1 MNPPRCP
8 TPRGR
13 GAGDAPWGP
22 GPWGPGPWGR
32 RPWGPPPWW
41 PHGEPWPPRGRTA
54 TEAWR
59 RMRGRFFR
67 RAVLFIVAVVVFTS
81 VVSVIVRWILRGVVP
96 AGGPAGP
103 YGPGPGWGVIAQPV
117 LTAVIVVALLV
128 IFAGPRGYRRMAGPV
143 EDVMAAL
150 GRAAAGD
157 LSARVPERGS
167 PEEQTLAR
175 AFNIMADRLQREDD
189 RRRALLT
196 DISHELRT
204 PLAVLQGTLEGMLD
218 GIYPRDAE
226 HLALGL
232 EETQTL
238 GRLVEDLRTLATA
251 ESARLRLTKA
261 PVDLTVLAQD
271 AVAAFQDQAASA
283 GVTVAQVPDAGPAP
297 VVEADAERL
306 RQVLNNLISNAL
318 RYTPRGGT
326 VRVRS
331 YALDAGH
338 AGLAVED
345 TGTGIAAEDLPHVFD
360 RFYKSKDSR
369 GSGLG
374 LAIAKSLVEAHG
386 GEISAASPSA
396 GRGTSMRI
404 VLPRRDAG

>member
-1 MNPPRCP
+1 MSPLFCRA
-8 TPRGR
+8 PRGR
-13 GAGDAPWGP
+13 GSGGDS
-22 GPWGPGPWGR
+22 WGR

-41 PHGEPWPPRGRTA
+41 PEGEPWPPRGPTA

-59 RMRGRFFR
+59 RMRGRFFQ
-67 RAVLFIVAVVVFTS
+67 RALLFLAAVVVFTS
-81 VVSVIVRWILRGVVP
+81 IVSAIVQWTFRAALAP
-96 AGGPAGP
+96 GGPPGP
-103 YGPGPGWGVIAQPV
+103 HRWGPGWGIIAHPL
-117 LTAVIVVALLV
+117 LTAAIVVVLV
-128 IFAGPRGYRRMAGPV
+128 MILAGPRAYRRMGGPV

-150 GRAAAGD
+150 GRAADGD
-157 LSARVPERGS
+157 FSARVPERGS
-167 PEEQTLAR
+167 PEGRTLAR
-175 AFNIMADRLQREDD
+175 AFNTMAERLQREDE

-218 GIYPRDAE
+218 GIYARDTE

-238 GRLVEDLRTLATA
+238 ARLVEDLRTLATA
-251 ESARLRLTKA
+251 ESAGLRLTKA
-261 PVDLTVLAQD
+261 PVDLSVLAKD
-271 AVAAFQDQAASA
+271 ALAAFQDQAASA
-283 GVTVAQVPDAGPAP
+283 GVTLAFVPEAEPAP

-326 VRVRS
+326 VRVRCFGV
-331 YALDAGH
+331 DAVR

-386 GEISAASPSA
+386 GEVSAVSPSA
-396 GRGTSMRI
+396 GGRGTSIRI
-404 VLPRRDAG
+404 VLPRGDAA